1 MTKPKPPGYWTI
13 KKIKESRDKFKTV
26 KDWYENEFGAYA
38 AASRLKI
45 LPELTKNLKKE
56 IVANDYYDA
65 DKIKESIRDFSSF
78 KQWLEKDKKTYAAA
92 QRRGLLNDKSIT
104 GHLTKVEGK
113 PITKWTKNLVLEDA
127 LKDDTRSAWKL
138 RSPAAYRASR
148 DRGYFD
154 EAVAHM
160 TLMGNKFKRCV
171 YSIEIRDQNKIYIG
185 LSQHFKTRMKAHL
198 KSKRFR
204 KYKKEQ
210 LIMSQITD
218 YIDREKAA
226 QLEENLIIKKK
237 EEGYELLNKDS
248 GGGLG
253 GATLEWT
260 KTKVLESAKKEKY
273 KVRWKENEP
282 GAYAAARNGG
292 YLKEAVAH
300 MIILNPK
307 GKWSKKKDVL
317 IDAKKYLS
325 RYAWQKASSG
335 AYDAAKNNDWFDE
348 ATAHMPRRAANK
360 KKK

>member
-1 MTKPKPPGYWTI
+1 MTKPKPPGYWT
-13 KKIKESRDKFKTV
+13 KKTI
-26 KDWYENEFGAYA
+26 
-38 AASRLKI
+38 
-45 LPELTKNLKKE
+45 KKE
-56 IVANDYYDA
+56 I
-65 DKIKESIRDFSSF
+65 KDFKTF
-78 KQWLEKDKKTYAAA
+78 KQWIQESKRSYVAATRLKLLSDKD
-92 QRRGLLNDKSIT
+92 LT
-104 GHLTKVEGK
+104 GHLIKVEGK
-113 PITKWTKNLVLEDA
+113 PITKWNKDAVLQDA
-127 LKDDTRSAWKL
+127 LLDDTRSAWKL

-185 LSQHFKTRMKAHL
+185 LSQHFTTRMKVHL
-198 KSKRFR
+198 KSKRFK

-260 KTKVLESAKKEKY
+260 KSKVLESAKKEKY

-292 YLKEAVAH
+292 YLKEAEAH
-300 MIILNPK
+300 MIVLNPK
-307 GKWSKKKDVL
+307 GKWSKKENVL
-317 IDAKKYLS
+317 KNAKKYSS
-325 RYAWQKASSG
+325 RNAWQKASSG
-335 AYDAAKNNDWFDE
+335 AYEAAKNNDWFDE

-360 KKK
+360 KK